1 MRSFKDEPVSDETIE
16 KILKAATWAPSAGN
30 RQAWE
35 FVVVKDQKTKEKLV
49 RGALG
54 QAFIAAAPVVIVV
67 GANRRRS
74 AQRYGDRGRT
84 LYCLLDAAV
93 ATQNL
98 LLAAYGLGLG
108 TCWIGAFKDD
118 VVADIVGFPS
128 YIRPVAIVP
137 LGKPAREPSA
147 PSRYPLQE
155 VVHDTRFSE

>member
-1 MRSFKDEPVSDETIE
+1 M
-16 KILKAATWAPSAGN
+16 
-30 RQAWE
+30 
-35 FVVVKDQKTKEKLV
+35 KDQKTKEKLV

-54 QAFIAAAPVVIVV
+54 QTFIAAAPVVIVV
-67 GANRRRS
+67 GANKRRS

-118 VVADIVGFPS
+118 IVADIVGFPS
-128 YIRPVAIVP
+128 YVRPVAIVP
-137 LGKPAREPSA
+137 LGKPARKPSA
-147 PSRYPLQE
+147 PSRYPLKK